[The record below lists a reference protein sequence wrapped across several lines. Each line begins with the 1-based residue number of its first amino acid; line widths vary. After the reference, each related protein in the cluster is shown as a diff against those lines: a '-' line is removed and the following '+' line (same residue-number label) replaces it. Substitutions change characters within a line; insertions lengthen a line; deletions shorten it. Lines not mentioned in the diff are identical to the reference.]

1 MLTPQTEYELDDL
14 LSTPTE
20 SVIEAM
26 GDLDGDL
33 LVLGVSGKMGP
44 SLARLARRAS
54 EAAGTR
60 RRIIGAGRF
69 SRPGIRQVLDRAG
82 VETIAC
88 DLLADSGFDA
98 LPDVDNVLYLIGQK
112 FGTAMEPT
120 RTWATNAYVSG
131 AAMQRFPGA
140 RWVVLSTG
148 NVYAMSPA
156 GGRGAAETDPAKP
169 AGDYAQSALARER
182 IVEFFSRRNQ
192 TPAAVLRL
200 NYAVELRYGV
210 LRDIAD
216 RVYRREPLDLSMGWV
231 NLIWQRDANA
241 RILGALA
248 HAATPPLVLNLTG
261 DKVGIRNVAQRFGK
275 IWDIEPRFIGTESDT
290 ALLSDPGRSYQLFG
304 PPDVSL
310 EQMIEWVA
318 GWVGAGGKSLER
330 PTHFEERH
338 GRF

>member
-1 MLTPQTEYELDDL
+1 MQTPQTEPELDDL

-26 GDLDGDL
+26 RDLDGDM
-33 LVLGVSGKMGP
+33 LVLGASGKMGP

-54 EAAGTR
+54 EAAGRR

-69 SRPGIRQVLDRAG
+69 SHPGSRQVLDRAG
-82 VETIAC
+82 IETIAC
-88 DLLADSGFDA
+88 DLLVDSGFDA

-112 FGTAMEPT
+112 FGTAVEPT
-120 RTWATNAYVSG
+120 RTWATNAYLSG

-148 NVYAMSPA
+148 NVYAMSA
-156 GGRGAAETDPAKP
+156 VGGPGASETDSVGPV
-169 AGDYAQSALARER
+169 GDYALSALARER
-182 IVEFFSRRNQ
+182 IVEFFSRHNQ

-231 NLIWQRDANA
+231 NLIWQRDANV

-248 HAATPPLVLNLTG
+248 HAAIPPVVLNLTG
-261 DKVGIRNVAQRFGK
+261 DKVSIRNIAQRFGK
-275 IWDIEPRFIGTESDT
+275 IWGIEPRFIGTESDT
-290 ALLSDPGRSYQLFG
+290 ALLSDPGRSRRLFG
-304 PPDVSL
+304 PPEVPVD
-310 EQMIEWVA
+310 QMIEWVA
-318 GWVGAGGKSLER
+318 VWVAAGGRSLER

>member
-1 MLTPQTEYELDDL
+1 MPPPQTELELDDL

-20 SVIEAM
+20 AVVEAM
-26 GDLDGDL
+26 RDLDGDV

-69 SRPGIRQVLDRAG
+69 SRPDTRQLLDRAG

-98 LPDVDNVLYLIGQK
+98 LPRVENVLYLVGQK
-112 FGTAMEPT
+112 FGTAAEPT
-120 RTWATNAYVSG
+120 RMWATNAYLSG
-131 AAMQRFPGA
+131 AAMQRFPEA

-156 GGRGAAETDPAKP
+156 GGSGATEADSLGPV
-169 AGDYAQSALARER
+169 GDYAVSALARER
-182 IVEFFSRRNQ
+182 IVEFFSRHSH
-192 TPAAVLRL
+192 TSAAVLRL
-200 NYAVELRYGV
+200 NYAIELRYGV

-241 RILGALA
+241 RILAALA
-248 HAATPPLVLNLTG
+248 HAASPPLVLNLTG
-261 DKVGIRNVAQRFGK
+261 DKVSIRELAHRFGG
-275 IWDIEPRFIGTESDT
+275 IWGIEPRFTGAESDT
-290 ALLSDPGRSYQLFG
+290 ALLSDPSRSYRLFG
-304 PPDVSL
+304 PPEVSV

-318 GWVGAGGKSLER
+318 GWVAAGGRSLEL